1 MEPKT
6 IRGIVRKGER
16 GDGRKRTVAEDVRY
30 RMKNRRNNDLF

>member
-16 GDGRKRTVAEDVRY
+16 GDGRRRTAAEDVRY
-30 RMKNRRNNDLF
+30 RAKNRKKGFF